1 MHKLIKSLTK
11 EFTSVLGLDACA
23 DDFLP
28 LDLSVHNEVLK
39 ATLHAYSTPQD
50 WEDFIHYLLVK
61 SGKKVAYGGYLEQRF
76 LYERSKHFTKVEPSK
91 VRNIHLGI
99 DLWCSAHTP
108 VLSPIDGVIHSFRNN
123 LNYGDY
129 GPTVILEHS
138 VNGQSFY
145 TLYGHLTEESIQ
157 NKSVGDIIGKGEE
170 FAALGEASVN
180 GDYAPHLHL
189 QIICDIGEHQ
199 GDYPGVSSLVDLD
212 HYRENCPNP
221 NLLLKID

>member
-50 WEDFIHYLLVK
+50 WEGFIHYLLVK

-180 GDYAPHLHL
+180 GDYAPHLHFQL
-189 QIICDIGEHQ
+189 ILDISDCK
-199 GDYPGVSSLVDLD
+199 GDYPGVSSLIDLT
-212 HYRENCPNP
+212 YFKQNCPNP